1 MWLLDANLDVHLAD
15 LLLQSGIA
23 CCTAERRGWK
33 ALRNGDLVT
42 AAFQAGFDT
51 LLTRDRLF
59 AESASRTWRNFPAF
73 GVVIVTLPQLPSQR
87 YLEAFAAAWIASPIQ
102 PIPGTIVVWP

>member
-1 MWLLDANLDVHLAD
+1 MFI
-15 LLLQSGIA
+15 SPT
-23 CCTAERRGWK
+23 CCSNPGLPVARQKGAAGR

-59 AESASRTWRNFPAF
+59 AESASRTWRKFPAF